1 MKKGPLWAYERFT
14 WDPVLSPKKQ
24 YEQECKD
31 FIDCDMYL
39 ALWVEKHNL
48 TFQKYED
55 MDRPPTMGIA
65 ASYSN
70 RPPVGVQRRPNPLRR
85 TSLGRSYSGKHPG
98 G

>member
-1 MKKGPLWAYERFT
+1 M
-14 WDPVLSPKKQ
+14 VQ
-24 YEQECKD
+24 
-31 FIDCDMYL
+31 IDL

-70 RPPVGVQRRPNPLRR
+70 GPPVGVQRRPNPLRR
-85 TSLGRSYSGKHPG
+85 TSLGRSYSGKHPEWVSRIRG
-98 G
+98 SYS